1 MTSRVLF
8 HLFLTVVLFHVT
20 AAVDCKSYISSGEF
34 KDHKSCNNGQT
45 CCGTCDNRYCCSGF
59 FGALSEDEQ
68 DACTI
73 KHFSYFTIGLII
85 LGIVAFVTLIL
96 SCCCCPCCCLY
107 NMCRKPRP
115 VVGMSTTTVV
125 NTQCVMQQ
133 PPVQGGQYPP
143 YQPVPTQP
151 PYGGQPYLAQPYAQ
165 GPNPAQ
171 PYAQGPYPAQPY
183 AQGPYQA
190 QPYAPGPPP
199 PYQTVAGPGY
209 PSSQA
214 AYPPTQA
221 GFAPMPQPTDTSKQP
236 PGLCTFLSRLF
247 HLSHLFHLVLVHLSR
262 LLHMS
267 HLHFMFRLEVPNLT
281 PELIVPTT
289 SAEPKFPEFSVTTIR
304 PVSEFPVSKLPVC
317 HVEAEMVI
325 PDFPVSFRFGTTC
338 GLEKDFIFL
347 EIKIGFSIVF
357 LIVLNISYLSKRKHV
372 TNPVIGVVVGVIAV
386 VSCCCCSCC
395 CLHKMCRKPR
405 PVVETSTTTVVNTPC
420 VMQQPPVQGGQ
431 YPPYQPVP
439 TQPPYGGQPYP
450 AESYA
455 QGPNPA
461 QPYEQGP
468 NPAQPYAQGPNPA
481 QPYAQGPNPAQPYGQ
496 EPYPAQPYAPGHPPP
511 YQTAAGPGYPN
522 SQAAYPPTQ
531 EGFAPMPQP
540 TDTSKPPYN
549 PAFMQPPPT

>member
-20 AAVDCKSYISSGEF
+20 AAVDCKSYISGGEF

-183 AQGPYQA
+183 AQGQYQA
-190 QPYAPGPPP
+190 QPYAPEPPP
-199 PYQTVAGPGY
+199 PYQTVALDFVCKEY
-209 PSSQA
+209 
-214 AYPPTQA
+214 
-221 GFAPMPQPTDTSKQP
+221 TSKSGVYKP
-236 PGLCTFLSRLF
+236 RKSCFY
-247 HLSHLFHLVLVHLSR
+247 
-262 LLHMS
+262 
-267 HLHFMFRLEVPNLT
+267 
-281 PELIVPTT
+281 
-289 SAEPKFPEFSVTTIR
+289 
-304 PVSEFPVSKLPVC
+304 
-317 HVEAEMVI
+317 
-325 PDFPVSFRFGTTC
+325 GTYCCGTC
-338 GLEKDFIFL
+338 NNRYCCRNVFDSLDQNFCK
-347 EIKIGFSIVF
+347 IK
-357 LIVLNISYLSKRKHV
+357 RV
-372 TNPVIGVVVGVIAV
+372 TNPVIGVVGVIAV
-386 VSCCCCSCC
+386 VSCCCCSYC

-420 VMQQPPVQGGQ
+420 DIQQPPVQDGQ

-450 AESYA
+450 A
-455 QGPNPA
+455 
-461 QPYEQGP
+461 
-468 NPAQPYAQGPNPA
+468 QPYA
-481 QPYAQGPNPAQPYGQ
+481 Q

-511 YQTAAGPGYPN
+511 YQTAGPGYPN